1 MAVKVQPEAPESP
14 TRDVEGREDPAEGQS
29 TGRGFI
35 PWVGAGL
42 IHCGPYTILCLYSL
56 SPSLNEQTL
65 LSVFSTHSFRPSLRL
80 RVGALAPKVR
90 RRVSGFH
97 RMRRRHYRHR
107 CPRLHRAGMSPESV
121 HHVPG
126 TAWVHGSAAQRRC
139 TAWPRGRVLHG
150 WGGLGSGGHMQT
162 LQLT

>member
-1 MAVKVQPEAPESP
+1 MVKVQPEAPESP
-14 TRDVEGREDPAEGQS
+14 TRDVEGREDDPAEGQS

-42 IHCGPYTILCLYSL
+42 IQCCPYTTPCLYSL

-126 TAWVHGSAAQRRC
+126 TAWVHGMAGRC
-139 TAWPRGRVLHG
+139 MAWPCGRFMHG
-150 WGGLGSGGHMQT
+150 RAGLGSGGISVT
-162 LQLT
+162 